1 MTSDTSTP
9 FLTGWAHTAFGK
21 AAPETTVEHLMAE
34 VSTAAVADAGLETGD
49 VDGVFVG
56 VFNAGLSR
64 QSFEGALVG
73 AGQPALALT
82 PASRHENACAT
93 GSAALYAALDFVQSG
108 RGRTALVVG
117 AEKMTGVG
125 NDVVNDA
132 LLGASYRP
140 TEEDA
145 GSFAAIFGRLAD
157 VYADRYGDPR
167 EALSLIAAKNHKNG
181 VANPWAQM
189 RRDLGV
195 EFCSVPSE
203 KNPLTAGR
211 LLRTDCSL
219 VSDGAAAV
227 VVTTADVA
235 RAARRRV
242 KVAGRAQANDVFEV
256 AGRQDPIGFDGARRA
271 FAGALAD
278 AGTTLDGLDLIETHD
293 CFTLAELIQYEA
305 FGLAEPGKGGLVVAE
320 GITQRDGRLP
330 VNVSG
335 GLKSKGHPIGATG
348 VSQAVM
354 AALQLTGEAG
364 DMQLPSAERAAVF
377 NMGGAAVAN
386 YATVLEVA

>member
-1 MTSDTSTP
+1 MTTDP

-21 AAPETTVEHLMAE
+21 TAPETTVEHLMAE
-34 VSTAAVADAGLETGD
+34 VSTAALADAGLEQPD
-49 VDGVFVG
+49 AVFVG

-73 AGQPALALT
+73 AGQPDLALV

-125 NDVVNDA
+125 SDVVNDA

-140 TEEDA
+140 TEEQA

-157 VYADRYGDPR
+157 TYADRYGDPR
-167 EALSLIAAKNHKNG
+167 EALSLVAAKNHRHG

-203 KNPLTAGR
+203 KNPVTAGR

-219 VSDGAAAV
+219 VSDGAAAL
-227 VVTTADVA
+227 VVTTEDVA

-242 KVAGRAQANDVFEV
+242 RVAGRAHANDVFEV
-256 AGRQDPIGFDGARRA
+256 ARRADPLALDGAARSFRA
-271 FAGALAD
+271 ALRE
-278 AGTTLDGLDLIETHD
+278 AGTTLDGLDLLETHD
-293 CFTLAELIQYEA
+293 CFTLAELLQYEA
-305 FGLAEPGKGGLVVAE
+305 FGIAEPGKGGTVLAE
-320 GITQRDGRLP
+320 GLTERDGRLP

-335 GLKSKGHPIGATG
+335 GLKAKGHPVGATG

-364 DMQLPSAERAAVF
+364 EMQLPAADRAAVF
-377 NMGGAAVAN
+377 NMGGAAVAS
-386 YATVLEVA
+386 YTTVLEAA